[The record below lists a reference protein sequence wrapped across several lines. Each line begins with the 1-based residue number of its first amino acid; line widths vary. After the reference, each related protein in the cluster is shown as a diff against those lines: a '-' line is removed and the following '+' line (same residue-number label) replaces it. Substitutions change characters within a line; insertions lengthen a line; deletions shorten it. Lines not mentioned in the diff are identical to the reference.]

1 MTLVQ
6 KDVSVDAISLSQQ
19 FWYAVRT
26 GNSSANGMLNL
37 LKTFKQ
43 ELLVGQLK
51 DDAAKKAF
59 WINLYNAGVQ
69 WLLAG
74 HPEYFHHK
82 NRFFR
87 KKYLIVA
94 QHPMSL
100 DDIEHGMLRHSRI
113 KWTMGYMSK
122 YFPNN
127 FERNFRVK
135 QLDYRIH
142 FALNCG
148 ARSCPPI
155 AFYEP
160 DIVENQLDLA
170 ARNYLQDETEYDGER
185 DVLYLPKLL
194 KWYRADFGGRKG
206 IIKMLTNYQIIQPDK
221 EPGLS
226 FKRYDWTVTL
236 KNYMP

>member
-26 GNSSANGMLNL
+26 GNSSADGMLNL

-43 ELLVGQLK
+43 ELLVGQLR

-74 HPEYFHHK
+74 HPEYFHYK

-94 QHPMSL
+94 QHRVSL

-122 YFPNN
+122 YFPDN

-135 QLDYRIH
+135 QLDHRLH

-148 ARSCPPI
+148 AKSCPQI

-160 DIVENQLDLA
+160 DNIDVQLNRA
-170 ARNYLQDETEYDGER
+170 AKNYLQNETEYDQEHHI
-185 DVLYLPKLL
+185 LYLPKLL
-194 KWYRADFGGRKG
+194 KWYWADFGGKRG
-206 IIKMLTNYQIIQPDK
+206 IIKMLTNYQIMQADK
-221 EPGLS
+221 EPKVS

-236 KNYMP
+236 KNYMS